1 MKLKRIVGLA
11 VLSCLLSVTAEAAQI
26 NTIID
31 TGSGMFAEPEKVYS
45 EIDAT
50 VKSWFYP
57 SEGEMKDMIF
67 KERLQLK
74 DAVHH
79 TIVPTADS
87 DAVV

>member
-11 VLSCLLSVTAEAAQI
+11 VLSCLLLVTAAAAQI

-31 TGSGMFAEPEKVYS
+31 TGSGMFAEPEKLYS

-57 SEGEMKDMIF
+57 S
-67 KERLQLK
+67 
-74 DAVHH
+74 
-79 TIVPTADS
+79 
-87 DAVV
+87 